1 MHSTMSETPKNK
13 HAQALGRLGG
23 RKPGFTGKPLDPAK
37 ARAMVASRWAKYRA
51 KQTVENKG

>member
-1 MHSTMSETPKNK
+1 MTPHPKNP
-13 HAQALGRLGG
+13 HAVSLGKLGG

-37 ARAMVASRWAKYRA
+37 AKAMVASRWAKYRA